1 MVREYFFW
9 WMYIM
14 CYKRNNT
21 VTCQLINIVDAFDCI
36 LTVYRR
42 IIKNLF
48 SWAWLKSLTV
58 FWDFSKI
65 PNLKS
70 KNRVGLNSPILYR
83 FITLFLRYGSLPSQ
97 PHGSSK
103 GIMNIQDHN
112 FTLNRGEQI
121 KSIKVFTSFE
131 SQFIIGLQFKTTT
144 NRDSQI
150 FGQNSRFNYEI
161 KSPYSSRYFVEY
173 LHGKSKTIFLRFR
186 FCVLFPVRIDG

>member
-1 MVREYFFW
+1 MGSLRP
-9 WMYIM
+9 
-14 CYKRNNT
+14 
-21 VTCQLINIVDAFDCI
+21 AH
-36 LTVYRR
+36 
-42 IIKNLF
+42 
-48 SWAWLKSLTV
+48 LKSSTV
-58 FWDFSKI
+58 FGSF
-65 PNLKS
+65 PTENQAT
-70 KNRVGLNSPILYR
+70 
-83 FITLFLRYGSLPSQ
+83 FFTFFFRYGSLPSQ

-173 LHGKSKTIFLRFR
+173 LHGKSDIYNLLNSFYQYIAVFR
-186 FCVLFPVRIDG
+186 FPLSE

>member
-1 MVREYFFW
+1 MGHLRPAKILDRFLSLFQ
-9 WMYIM
+9 
-14 CYKRNNT
+14 NT
-21 VTCQLINIVDAFDCI
+21 
-36 LTVYRR
+36 
-42 IIKNLF
+42 KP
-48 SWAWLKSLTV
+48 
-58 FWDFSKI
+58 KI
-65 PNLKS
+65 TKQGRAKCS
-70 KNRVGLNSPILYR
+70 C
-83 FITLFLRYGSLPSQ
+83 FITLFFRYGSLPSQ

-112 FTLNRGEQI
+112 FSLNRGEQI

-173 LHGKSKTIFLRFR
+173 LHGKSKIFT
-186 FCVLFPVRIDG
+186 FPVLCSLSGPDRIIGRLQSLVTKIDLEL

>member
-1 MVREYFFW
+1 
-9 WMYIM
+9 M

-21 VTCQLINIVDAFDCI
+21 VTCQLINIVDTFDCM

-42 IIKNLF
+42 IIKKLILMGNLRPAEIF
-48 SWAWLKSLTV
+48 DRFLSLFQNTKPKSHNKLNCSV
-58 FWDFSKI
+58 FT
-65 PNLKS
+65 L
-70 KNRVGLNSPILYR
+70 LYQ
-83 FITLFLRYGSLPSQ
+83 FITLFFRYGSLPSQ

-144 NRDSQI
+144 NRDSVI

-173 LHGKSKTIFLRFR
+173 LHGKFSYESYLIVF
-186 FCVLFPVRIDG
+186 